1 MYVIPAIDMIAGR
14 VVRLTHGDYKT
25 VRVYHDD
32 ALEVAK
38 QFEAAG
44 IQRLHLVD
52 LDGAKSGHIVNH
64 KILEKITRHTSLH
77 VDFGGGI
84 KTNEDARIAFE
95 CGAQQITGGTVAVKN
110 RDLFLEWLNS
120 FGAEKIILGADAKNE
135 KIAVQGW
142 TETSELSLQ
151 DFLSDYTAQGVK
163 YTICTDISK
172 DGALQGTSTALYKS
186 LLERFPDLKLIASGG
201 VTTLQDLEDVKKI
214 GCFGAI
220 VGKAFYEGHITLK
233 EMEKFNLV
241 G

>member
-1 MYVIPAIDMIAGR
+1 MYVIPAIDMIAGK

-32 ALEVAK
+32 PLEVAK
-38 QFEAAG
+38 QFEGAG

-64 KILEKITRHTSLH
+64 KILEKITLHTNLH

-84 KTNEDARIAFE
+84 KTNEDVRIAFE
-95 CGAQQITGGTVAVKN
+95 CGAKQITGGTVAVKN

-142 TETSELSLQ
+142 TETSEISVQ
-151 DFLSDYTAQGVK
+151 DFLSDYTALGVK

-186 LLERFPDLKLIASGG
+186 LLDLFPDLKLIASGG

-214 GCFGAI
+214 GCFGVV

-233 EMEKFNLV
+233 EIEKFNLV